1 MTQAVAL
8 TVADARREDPR
19 CVAIVPAYNEE
30 ASIAEV
36 VTEVRDYDPSFE
48 VVVVDDGSTDAT
60 ASCAVEAGARVL
72 RLPLN
77 LGIGGAVQAGYIYAL
92 EQDFDVAV
100 QVDGD
105 GQHDANELGRLL
117 EPVLAGRADMAIGT
131 RFSGLRAYR
140 APLFRRVGIG
150 MFAALVSLRV
160 RQRMTDTTSGFRAVN
175 RRGIKLFA
183 ADYPHDYPEVEA
195 VVTAAR
201 GNLRL
206 CEVPVLMRP
215 RSSGQSS
222 ITPFRS
228 FYYVVKVLL
237 ALFVGLFPRQPL
249 VAEE

>member
-36 VTEVRDYDPSFE
+36 VSELRAFDPELE
-48 VVVVDDGSTDAT
+48 VVVIDDGSTDST
-60 ASCAVEAGARVL
+60 AACAAEAGARVL

-77 LGIGGAVQAGYIYAL
+77 LGIGGAVQAGYMYAL
-92 EQDFDVAV
+92 DRGFDIAV

-105 GQHDANELGRLL
+105 GQHDAGELGRLL

-140 APLFRRVGIG
+140 APLARRIGIG

-175 RRGIKLFA
+175 RRGIRLFA

-201 GNLRL
+201 GNLRV

-215 RSSGQSS
+215 RLAGQSS
-222 ITPFRS
+222 ITTIRS

-237 ALFVGLFPRQPL
+237 ALFVGLFPRKPL
-249 VAEE
+249 VADQ